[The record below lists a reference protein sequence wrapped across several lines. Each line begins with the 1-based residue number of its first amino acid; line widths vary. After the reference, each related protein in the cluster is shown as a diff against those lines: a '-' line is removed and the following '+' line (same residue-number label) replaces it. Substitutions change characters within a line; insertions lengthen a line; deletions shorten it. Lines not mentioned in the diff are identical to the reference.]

1 MGTVPPRE
9 DEGRSVGPPL
19 SRMVLVVLALVG
31 VFVAGYLTLHRFG
44 FVGSLQC
51 GLVGGCESVQASAY
65 AFFPP
70 RTVTEHGISVALI
83 GLLGYL
89 TIFALGLLG
98 LQPRLAASRS
108 LALTLVA
115 LSGVA
120 TVFSLWLTWV
130 EAAILNAWCQWCVVS
145 AVLISLIFLL
155 SLIGLR
161 SASRS
166 GLALNG

>member
-1 MGTVPPRE
+1 MTDLPAG
-9 DEGRSVGPPL
+9 DETQAAAPPL

-44 FVGSLQC
+44 FVGALQC
-51 GLVGGCESVQASAY
+51 GVVGGCESVQASAY

-70 RTVTEHGISVALI
+70 RTVTEYGISVALI

-89 TIFALGLLG
+89 TIFVVGLLG
-98 LQPRLAASRS
+98 LQPRLVASRG
-108 LALTLVA
+108 LAITLVV

-120 TVFSLWLTWV
+120 TAFSLWLTWV

-145 AVLISLIFLL
+145 AVLITLIFLL
-155 SLIGLR
+155 SLAGMR
-161 SASRS
+161 SARRPGS
-166 GLALNG
+166 AHTV